1 MSGYEQFKLESTL
14 AVQLP
19 SRMKK
24 LVYIV
29 EDNPVKQKIL
39 QVHFEQ
45 MLGNYTVRVFTN
57 TEDMFATINEKPF
70 AIVLDHFFS
79 NKKNLTGLDYLR
91 DLKINHPK
99 IPIIYYTS
107 ASDDDIRASVVKL
120 GVEQYIVKDSAS
132 LVRLRT
138 ALDVL
143 HEKSEKKGFLK
154 TLFSRK

>member
-29 EDNPVKQKIL
+29 EDNPVQQKML

-45 MLGNYTVRVFTN
+45 MLGNYTLRVFTN
-57 TEDMFATINEKPF
+57 PDDMFATINEKPF
-70 AIVLDHFFS
+70 DIVLDHFFS